1 MSRTDEASKKEREGG
16 QERGRQDRVGG
27 MGAVFLAG
35 FVAIFAVVF
44 AAANALLG
52 AGGGPSLSEESYR
65 ADPITQLA
73 ANGEAGLGLAAEP
86 VARRQIEYPRGYA
99 QVNVTSATVTLSGS
113 KGINGVQRSTTENS
127 VYCFDLTFA
136 PRVAVASANTNNNA
150 AVGTR
155 CWGTTFPPVVRPAS
169 RMPPRPTGPM
179 TRCFTAT
186 STSASCS
193 FRATCIRTGEGPG
206 IQRESGSS
214 YLPRRLGER

>member
-1 MSRTDEASKKEREGG
+1 
-16 QERGRQDRVGG
+16 

-52 AGGGPSLSEESYR
+52 AGDGPSLSEESYR

-86 VARRQIEYPRGYA
+86 VARRQIEYPRGHA

-113 KGINGVQRSTTENS
+113 KGINGVQRSTTDNS
-127 VYCFDLTFA
+127 LYCFDLTFA

-150 AVGTR
+150 AVGTVLGNSVPSG
-155 CWGTTFPPVVRPAS
+155 CPAGFKDAAKTYGANDLLPHS
-169 RMPPRPTGPM
+169 DIN
-179 TRCFTAT
+179 F
-186 STSASCS
+186 
-193 FRATCIRTGEGPG
+193 G
-206 IQRESGSS
+206 IVFI
-214 YLPRRLGER
+214 